1 MAPRASQLS
10 SLRHL
15 RAGVQLAKIAC
26 AAAAVEVGLR
36 MLPLPLLLRTLGLKL
51 AADNELVPAQELPP
65 LVARE
70 ASMAAT
76 RVDRV
81 VRRWR
86 PRRVCLRR
94 SLVLGTMLRHHDPAL
109 RLGIRRAGQEIEAHA
124 WLEIDGVPLPDFGG
138 AVESGSFSPLRQ
150 ASASR

>member
-1 MAPRASQLS
+1 MAPRARQLS
-10 SLRHL
+10 SLRHF
-15 RAGVQLAKIAC
+15 RASVQLAKIAC

-36 MLPLPLLLRTLGLKL
+36 TLPLPLLLRALGLKL
-51 AADNELVPAQELPP
+51 AADSVLDSAQDLPP
-65 LVARE
+65 RVALE
-70 ASMAAT
+70 ASLAAT
-76 RVDRV
+76 GVDRV

-94 SLVLGTMLRHHDPAL
+94 SLVLGAMLRHHDPAL
-109 RLGIRRAGQEIEAHA
+109 RLGVRRAGQEIEAHA

-138 AVESGSFSPLRQ
+138 TVASGSFLPLRQ